1 MARVL
6 LVGPTSTAQDREV
19 LDRLELLV
27 RELGHEPHR
36 LQSETAEDARSL
48 PTAARNSIQSSDAVV
63 AVLDGIPTDSAVT
76 WYVATALAHR
86 RSVLGLR
93 SDARALQQDP
103 GQALVAGSVQ
113 AAVAVPDWSS
123 PDLRTR
129 LQGFLDGVR
138 VFAGA
143 LVRDSVPKILKE
155 EGRELRFRQVA
166 ESEYPAVLK
175 RKLVETSQ
183 RLEEAEWGVEQEEIA
198 DLLELLETL
207 INLRGYDKE
216 TLRSIK
222 EGKWRKRG
230 GFEKGYLLEEE
241 PKLSSR

>member
-1 MARVL
+1 ML
-6 LVGPTSTAQDREV
+6 DHLESLVK
-19 LDRLELLV
+19 
-27 RELGHEPHR
+27 ELGHEPHR
-36 LQSETAEDARSL
+36 LSAATAEEARAY
-48 PTAARNSIQSSDAVV
+48 PAAARTSIQSSDALV
-63 AVLDGIPTDSAVT
+63 AVLDGIPIDSAVA
-76 WYVATALAHR
+76 WCVATALAHR

-93 SDARALQQDP
+93 SDARELQRDA
-103 GQALVAGSVQ
+103 GQSLVSGSLQETANVS
-113 AAVAVPDWSS
+113 DWSS

-143 LVRDSVPKILKE
+143 LVRDSVPKILKD

-166 ESEYPAVLK
+166 EPEYPAVLK

-207 INLRGYDKE
+207 INLRGYDKD